1 MSTGLFT
8 GSFDPIHV
16 GHIDI
21 IKKAAEKVDHLYVV
35 ICDSFTK
42 KYLLSVSAR
51 EFLVKN
57 ALVGL
62 KNVSIHYSPNGIA
75 EILFAYA
82 PDTWFRGIRN
92 DEDLRYE
99 HSVADMVMKSKWP
112 IKFYSEYIKS
122 SPEYAGISSS
132 YIKSAILT
140 ADPFVN
146 KTIFQFDKN
155 ISCKYFLQTWFDL
168 VTFALTNTIRV
179 GVVGPV
185 CAGKS
190 YYVRDK
196 LISQW
201 IPGDVKDIA
210 ALGFTIDSFSVDQIS
225 RNFFGN
231 SYPSI
236 NKQMKKIC
244 SDLKCSFDYESFKQA
259 LGSIPEDSAAAIREE
274 LRYHFL
280 AAHQTFYNGKSEC
293 KKLILHEW
301 VAPSAAYALYQGF
314 DYILL
319 NPPKNVIDERL
330 KGRPAAHAE
339 IYRKQMASIDY
350 KSIVGIKEEA
360 ITKIAGLL
368 LSKV

>member
-8 GSFDPIHV
+8 GSFDPIHS

-21 IKKAAEKVDHLYVV
+21 IKRAAEKVDHLYVV

-62 KNVSIHYSPNGIA
+62 KNVSVHYSPNGIA
-75 EILFAYA
+75 EILFAYS

-99 HSVADMVMKSKWP
+99 HSVAKIVMESKWP

-122 SPEYAGISSS
+122 LPEYAGISSS
-132 YIKSAILT
+132 YIKSAVLT

-155 ISCKYFLQTWFDL
+155 ISCKYFLQTWFDF

-196 LISQW
+196 VCSQW
-201 IPGDVKDIA
+201 ISGDVKDIA
-210 ALGFTIDSFSVDQIS
+210 ALGFSIDSFAVDQVS

-231 SYPSI
+231 TYPSI
-236 NKQMKKIC
+236 NRAMKKIC
-244 SDLKCSFDYESFKQA
+244 SDLKCAFDYESFKQA
-259 LGSIPEDSAAAIREE
+259 LASIPEDAAAAIRAE

-280 AAHQTFYNGKSEC
+280 YAHQSFYNGRSEVP
-293 KKLILHEW
+293 KLILHEW
-301 VAPSAAYALYQGF
+301 VAPSAEYALYQGF
-314 DYILL
+314 NYILL
-319 NPPKNVIDERL
+319 NPDKKIIDERL
-330 KGRPAAHAE
+330 KGRPPAHAE

-350 KSIVGIKEEA
+350 SSIVGIKEEN
-360 ITKIAGLL
+360 ITKIASLL
-368 LSKV
+368 LAKV